1 MLTFCVIEFSENLT
15 YLCNVKDMAEKIF
28 EFPSVVRGFHY
39 YRKYWQPQLDD
50 ELYCQHELDNPFNF
64 FTTKICVKNTGV
76 TVGHLPME
84 ISRAMKFHLYKSMIN
99 LSYDSREKDFVVAS
113 FLSTNEEI
121 ESTLLRLTRFH
132 PVQYLK

>member
-1 MLTFCVIEFSENLT
+1 
-15 YLCNVKDMAEKIF
+15 MAEKIF
-28 EFPSVVRGFHY
+28 EFPSAVRGFHY

-64 FTTKICVKNTGV
+64 FTIKICVKNTGV

-84 ISRAMKFHLYKSMIN
+84 ISRAMKFHWYKSMIS

-132 PVQYLK
+132 PV